1 MIEQPIAQPQAGD
14 IMLLRGHRQ
23 HVRVVYVGSRFA
35 RITDLDGHNSRLA
48 QKRDLQPLPPPV
60 EPPKPRP
67 RMSSLDEEFMTW
79 DHK

>member
-35 RITDLDGHNSRLA
+35 RIHFGRIPSGGPAFGELFTT
-48 QKRDLQPLPPPV
+48 LP
-60 EPPKPRP
+60 
-67 RMSSLDEEFMTW
+67 
-79 DHK
+79 